1 MTLRRLAV
9 TASVLCMTFGMAAC
23 NQAADPKAEV
33 AVDRPVTSATPSKA
47 PASAIPKKA
56 VPSATPTKAAERS
69 TRSKKREEK
78 KPAEKLTARA
88 LAAKAIDAANAKGT
102 ARIKLATKNAQL
114 EQFAGEVEFGA
125 KTFVRKSEVVSQ
137 GASVGM
143 ILMPK
148 AIYMKVPGMT
158 DDDKKPWV
166 DVAGLSASK
175 DSTEQATAA
184 MLAWMR
190 QSIDPTAQ
198 LAGLQYGKITASTPS
213 EVEGTQTTKHEVE
226 VKLSDLAKLKSGA
239 QAAYQQLAS
248 RGVSKLTYDLY
259 VDDSFLPRRL
269 VVPVLTEGKPLD
281 FVYYDWGVSLDLGA
295 PPASLIGKLPKG

>member
-23 NQAADPKAEV
+23 NQQADPKAQV
-33 AVDRPVTSATPSKA
+33 AVEA
-47 PASAIPKKA
+47 PAKASAKPTKA
-56 VPSATPTKAAERS
+56 APSEKPVAAAKASPTKAAERS
-69 TRSKKREEK
+69 TRSEDRKKA
-78 KPAEKLTARA
+78 KPKEKLTARS
-88 LAAKAIDAANAKGT
+88 LTAKAVEAANGKGT
-102 ARIKLATKNAQL
+102 AKIKLATKNAQL
-114 EQFAGEVEFGA
+114 EQFEGAVRFGTKDFA
-125 KTFVRKSEVVSQ
+125 RRSTVVSQ
-137 GASVGM
+137 GSEVGM
-143 ILMPK
+143 ILLPN

-175 DSTEQATAA
+175 NSTEQATAA

-198 LAGLQYGKITASTPS
+198 LAGLQYGKITSSTPAD
-213 EVEGTQTTKHEVE
+213 VEGKATTKHHVE

-248 RGVSKLTYDLY
+248 RGVKKLAYDLY
-259 VDDSFLPRRL
+259 VDDAFLPHRL
-269 VVPVLTEGKPLD
+269 VVPVLTDGDPLD
-281 FVYYDWGVSLDLGA
+281 FVYYDWGASLDLGA
-295 PPASLIGKLPKG
+295 PPASQIGKLPKG

>member
-1 MTLRRLAV
+1 
-9 TASVLCMTFGMAAC
+9 
-23 NQAADPKAEV
+23 V
-33 AVDRPVTSATPSKA
+33 AVERPVTSRTPTTAPPVKKAAPVA
-47 PASAIPKKA
+47 PAT
-56 VPSATPTKAAERS
+56 PSATPKKAERS
-69 TRSKKREEK
+69 TRGQVRPEK
-78 KPAEKLTARA
+78 KAPVEKLTARS
-88 LAAKAIDAANAKGT
+88 LAAKAIEAANEKGT

-114 EQFAGEVEFGA
+114 EKFEGEVQFGA
-125 KTFVRKSEVVSQ
+125 ENFVRKSEVVSQ

-143 ILMPK
+143 ILLPK

-158 DDDKKPWV
+158 DDEKKPWV

-198 LAGLQYGKITASTPS
+198 LAGLQYGKITASAPAD
-213 EVEGTQTTKHEVE
+213 VEGTKTTKHEVE

-248 RGVSKLTYDLY
+248 RGVKKLSYDLY
-259 VDDSFLPRRL
+259 VDDAFLPRRL
-269 VVPVLTEGKPLD
+269 VVPVLTEGNPLD
-281 FVYYDWGVSLDLGA
+281 FVYYDWGTSLDLGA